1 MVVLAM
7 VLSAS
12 PAVGQSS
19 LAGDTIHITRATG
32 SITIDG
38 DLSDEGWRSATRVE
52 RWYEINPGDNNEPS
66 VKSVG
71 FVTYDDKFFYVGFQF
86 DDPDP
91 SKIRGPLADHDGI
104 NGQADDMAG
113 LFLDTLNSGR
123 TATLFLVNARNVQY
137 DAVIDD
143 ASGENQSPDYF
154 WDSAT
159 KITDRGWHIEIR
171 IPFSSLRYK
180 NVDPQ
185 TWGIILY
192 RNYPR
197 GFRYQIASAK
207 FPRGGNCT
215 VCRENPLTGISRL
228 PSGAHFVVA
237 PYVSASQDA
246 QPRGGVAGASLVGDV
261 EPRGGA
267 DVKLIPN
274 ADNAIDVTVKPDFS
288 QVESD
293 VAQITANERFA
304 LFFPEKRPFFL
315 EAVDLLQTPIQ
326 AVYTRTISAPRWG
339 GRITG
344 KEAGVR
350 YTVLAADDS
359 SGGRAILPGAN
370 GSSFADRD
378 FDSTVFIARAKRD
391 IGLSSVGGL
400 VTDRENRD
408 GQGYNRVIGP
418 DFQWRPSASDV
429 VTGQLLFSDSR
440 TPQRVDLASEWTGR
454 HLSGHGSHAQW
465 QHSTRHIEWVGQY
478 KDFSDEFRA
487 DDGFVPQVGYR
498 GVFGDGAWVVH
509 PKKIASLVRSA
520 VNVEQQRD
528 RSGTLITRRVQPNVF
543 MQTRLNGFM
552 VIGYTDDRTRAGDT
566 VVGRRFLNGFARIS
580 PTRQVRTIGADWTVG
595 EDIDFANARPAHGA
609 TINVF
614 ASIQPTDHLEV
625 DILRNQRTLDV
636 DVDVDG
642 RPRARLLT
650 ARVSRLKTTYTF
662 TSRMF
667 ARIIAQYES
676 TERDPSLFRS
686 RVDPRSGRFSGS
698 ALFAYKINWQSVMF
712 AGYGDERALSL
723 DERQRLQPSGQQFFV
738 KLSYAFQR

>member
-1 MVVLAM
+1 MRLRRQVPWPMVVLAM

-52 RWYEINPGDNNEPS
+52 KWYEINPGDNNEPS

-113 LFLDTLNSGR
+113 LFLDTLKSGR
-123 TATLFLVNARNVQY
+123 AAELVFFHAPKIQY

-207 FPRGGNCT
+207 LPRGGNCT

-274 ADNAIDVTVKPDFS
+274 A
-288 QVESD
+288 
-293 VAQITANERFA
+293 
-304 LFFPEKRPFFL
+304 
-315 EAVDLLQTPIQ
+315 
-326 AVYTRTISAPRWG
+326 
-339 GRITG
+339 
-344 KEAGVR
+344 
-350 YTVLAADDS
+350 
-359 SGGRAILPGAN
+359 
-370 GSSFADRD
+370 
-378 FDSTVFIARAKRD
+378 
-391 IGLSSVGGL
+391 
-400 VTDRENRD
+400 
-408 GQGYNRVIGP
+408 
-418 DFQWRPSASDV
+418 
-429 VTGQLLFSDSR
+429 
-440 TPQRVDLASEWTGR
+440 
-454 HLSGHGSHAQW
+454 
-465 QHSTRHIEWVGQY
+465 
-478 KDFSDEFRA
+478 
-487 DDGFVPQVGYR
+487 
-498 GVFGDGAWVVH
+498 
-509 PKKIASLVRSA
+509 
-520 VNVEQQRD
+520 
-528 RSGTLITRRVQPNVF
+528 
-543 MQTRLNGFM
+543 
-552 VIGYTDDRTRAGDT
+552 
-566 VVGRRFLNGFARIS
+566 
-580 PTRQVRTIGADWTVG
+580 
-595 EDIDFANARPAHGA
+595 
-609 TINVF
+609 
-614 ASIQPTDHLEV
+614 
-625 DILRNQRTLDV
+625 
-636 DVDVDG
+636 
-642 RPRARLLT
+642 
-650 ARVSRLKTTYTF
+650 
-662 TSRMF
+662 
-667 ARIIAQYES
+667 
-676 TERDPSLFRS
+676 
-686 RVDPRSGRFSGS
+686 
-698 ALFAYKINWQSVMF
+698 
-712 AGYGDERALSL
+712 
-723 DERQRLQPSGQQFFV
+723 
-738 KLSYAFQR
+738 